1 MAASCGGVAG
11 CVAGPGSALEA
22 RTVRLIVII
31 RKISGIVRFMA
42 VSPRRGGN
50 AQEHKL
56 AHLIEQGEPGRSE
69 TVMPRRTMPGGT
81 SGLLAQHIG
90 DAILCVEAEGCS
102 PP

>member
-50 AQEHKL
+50 GQEHKL
-56 AHLIEQGEPGRSE
+56 AHLVEQGEPGRSGKS
-69 TVMPRRTMPGGT
+69 MPPRTMPGGT
-81 SGLLAQHIG
+81 SGLLGQHIG
-90 DAILCVEAEGCS
+90 EPIICGGDGGGL
-102 PP
+102 P